1 MTFYTTA
8 EDVLKDKTFLEHIES
23 GAAPLEFD
31 PETVFCPIERDCPD
45 YCRRKLSHKEKLLHR
60 YKKLVNENLIDQ
72 FCSFESRSSITQKI
86 TTWVYQSLKNEVE
99 AMRLALLSLEVG
111 QQELR
116 DLQTAFMF

>member
-45 YCRRKLSHKEKLLHR
+45 YCMRKLKAKKELLSR
-60 YKKLVNENLIDQ
+60 WKRIVEANLMDR
-72 FCSFESRSSITQKI
+72 FCSFESEIPILHKI
-86 TTWVYQSLKNEVE
+86 AHWVYQSLKNEVE